1 MIKYPVPSYKK
12 SRLLARGGSKRGNE
26 PGRIRK
32 RKSPPG
38 ARVFGLCEAF
48 ADGVRESQSGCCT
61 SPAEPFWN
69 AWKNRIF
76 RTARREQDRNP
87 MRKPAVFSAMFLVHF
102 RAIEAVVLMHG
113 PQLAASAASVSLFLL
128 PDKFVK
134 AVFLNISEVFQ
145 HAHMIFCPVASVQRF
160 QSAAGVF
167 CTFEAKSFL
176 FSHFRIEQ
184 FWQAFLSLP

>member
-1 MIKYPVPSYKK
+1 
-12 SRLLARGGSKRGNE
+12 
-26 PGRIRK
+26 
-32 RKSPPG
+32 
-38 ARVFGLCEAF
+38 
-48 ADGVRESQSGCCT
+48 
-61 SPAEPFWN
+61 
-69 AWKNRIF
+69 
-76 RTARREQDRNP
+76 

-167 CTFEAKSFL
+167 CTVEAKSFL